1 MMRNRTS
8 CVLLSMLAILAL
20 AMPLAARSNGK
31 DSKSKASATVE
42 LIKDAVIGGK
52 PVKAG
57 TYEVKANETKL
68 TLSHDGKVVAES
80 PIEWKD
86 EQGKSTYS
94 AIVIDGGAVKEV
106 HFNGK
111 TRYAQISEGSM
122 PATGQQ

>member
-8 CVLLSMLAILAL
+8 CVLPMLAILAL

-42 LIKDAVIGGK
+42 LVKDAVIGGK

-86 EQGKSTYS
+86 EQAKSTYS
-94 AIVIDGGAVKEV
+94 AIVVDGGAVKEV
-106 HFNGK
+106 HFSGK
-111 TRYAQISEGSM
+111 TRYVQISEGSM

>member
-1 MMRNRTS
+1 MTRNRTS
-8 CVLLSMLAILAL
+8 CVLPMLAILAL

-42 LIKDAVIGGK
+42 LVKDAVVGGK
-52 PVKAG
+52 QVKAG

-86 EQGKSTYS
+86 EQAKSTYS
-94 AIVIDGGAVKEV
+94 AIVVDGGAVKEV
-106 HFNGK
+106 HFSGK
-111 TRYAQISEGSM
+111 TRYVQISEGSM